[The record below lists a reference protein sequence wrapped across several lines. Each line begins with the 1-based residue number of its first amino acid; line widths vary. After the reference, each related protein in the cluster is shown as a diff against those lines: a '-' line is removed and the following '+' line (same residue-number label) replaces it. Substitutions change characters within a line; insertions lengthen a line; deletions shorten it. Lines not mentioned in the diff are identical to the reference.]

1 MLSYLDRGI
10 MTPRKV
16 AVDDQAGSWSYAEL
30 NERAAKT
37 AGCLLGARR
46 TLNGERIGLFLD
58 PSRESIATLLGVLAA
73 GGVAV
78 PLAVQ
83 AAPAEIAYEIEDAGI
98 TRLLGDDE
106 FQTKVAAA
114 FGYTDARP
122 ALLRR
127 PDLFDSAPREVSP
140 PAAAAPALMLY
151 TSGTT
156 GRPKGV
162 LHTHAGLQNQL
173 EVLYQAWRWRPED
186 RLLHILPL
194 HHIHGLINGAL
205 GALWAGASLRFLPR
219 FEATAVWRSFTTGE
233 ISVFF
238 AVPTIYHQLL
248 DACDRQDH
256 DAKRLWIEGAQKL
269 RLAVSGSA
277 ALPAPLWGR
286 WQEVTGQALLE
297 RYGMTEIGM
306 ALSNPYEGSRRPGT
320 VGVALPT
327 MDVRIVT
334 EAGQDAAPGEPGE
347 IWVQGPSLFSEYWG
361 RPQATSDSHRDGY
374 FLTGDIAATEDGYVR
389 ILGRASIDI
398 IKSGGF
404 KLSALEIEAAVADHP
419 AIEEVVVVGAPDDEW
434 GEVVTACVVL
444 RPGQSLALAALR
456 AWCGER
462 LAAYKHPH
470 RLEIYQRL
478 PRNAMGKVTKTE
490 LRQALATKE

>member
-1 MLSYLDRGI
+1 
-10 MTPRKV
+10 
-16 AVDDQAGSWSYAEL
+16 
-30 NERAAKT
+30 
-37 AGCLLGARR
+37 
-46 TLNGERIGLFLD
+46 
-58 PSRESIATLLGVLAA
+58 
-73 GGVAV
+73 
-78 PLAVQ
+78 
-83 AAPAEIAYEIEDAGI
+83 
-98 TRLLGDDE
+98 
-106 FQTKVAAA
+106 
-114 FGYTDARP
+114 
-122 ALLRR
+122 
-127 PDLFDSAPREVSP
+127 
-140 PAAAAPALMLY
+140 
-151 TSGTT
+151 
-156 GRPKGV
+156 
-162 LHTHAGLQNQL
+162 
-173 EVLYQAWRWRPED
+173 
-186 RLLHILPL
+186 
-194 HHIHGLINGAL
+194 
-205 GALWAGASLRFLPR
+205 
-219 FEATAVWRSFTTGE
+219 
-233 ISVFF
+233 
-238 AVPTIYHQLL
+238 
-248 DACDRQDH
+248 
-256 DAKRLWIEGAQKL
+256 
-269 RLAVSGSA
+269 
-277 ALPAPLWGR
+277 
-286 WQEVTGQALLE
+286 
-297 RYGMTEIGM
+297 
-306 ALSNPYEGSRRPGT
+306 
-320 VGVALPT
+320 

>member
-1 MLSYLDRGI
+1 M
-10 MTPRKV
+10 
-16 AVDDQAGSWSYAEL
+16 A
-30 NERAAKT
+30 
-37 AGCLLGARR
+37 
-46 TLNGERIGLFLD
+46 NGFGLFLD

-98 TRLLGDDE
+98 TRLIGDDE

-162 LHTHAGLQNQL
+162 LHTRAGLQNQL
-173 EVLYQAWRWRPED
+173 EVLRQAWRWRPED

-194 HHIHGLINGAL
+194 HHIHGLVNGAL

-256 DAKRLWIEGAQKL
+256 DAKRLWIEGAE
-269 RLAVSGSA
+269 AAPSGVGVGGA
-277 ALPAPLWGR
+277 ARAPLGTLAGGHR
-286 WQEVTGQALLE
+286 TSPAGAL
-297 RYGMTEIGM
+297 RQTEIGM

-320 VGVALPT
+320 VGVALST
-327 MDVRIVT
+327 MDIRIVT

-347 IWVQGPSLFSEYWG
+347 IWVQEGHPCSASTGAGCRRLATPIAMVTSS
-361 RPQATSDSHRDGY
+361 PATSPRRRM
-374 FLTGDIAATEDGYVR
+374 ATSVFSVE
-389 ILGRASIDI
+389 
-398 IKSGGF
+398 
-404 KLSALEIEAAVADHP
+404 P
-419 AIEEVVVVGAPDDEW
+419 P
-434 GEVVTACVVL
+434 
-444 RPGQSLALAALR
+444 
-456 AWCGER
+456 
-462 LAAYKHPH
+462 
-470 RLEIYQRL
+470 
-478 PRNAMGKVTKTE
+478 
-490 LRQALATKE
+490 